1 MQQGMAGPVTDKQKE
16 FLGDISDSSNHL
28 LTLITDIL
36 DLSKVEAGKL
46 DLEPG
51 TVSLKEIIEG
61 SLSMFKEKALKHAIT
76 ATSEIDDTITSITAD
91 QRKLKQ
97 IIVNLLSNAF
107 KFTPD
112 GGSVHV
118 AARRVVRDLG
128 LGVEKAGVRGLGL
141 GVSEKGPIPSPQQP
155 TPDRDFIEIS
165 VTDTGIGISKEN
177 QQRLFQSFQQIE
189 TSLTRKYAG
198 TGLGLSLC
206 RRLVELHGGRIWVE
220 SEPGK
225 GSKFVFIIPMKQ

>member
-1 MQQGMAGPVTDKQKE
+1 
-16 FLGDISDSSNHL
+16 
-28 LTLITDIL
+28 
-36 DLSKVEAGKL
+36 
-46 DLEPG
+46 
-51 TVSLKEIIEG
+51 
-61 SLSMFKEKALKHAIT
+61 MFKEKILKHHIKAT
-76 ATSEIDDTITSITAD
+76 AEIDSTITDITAD
-91 QRKLKQ
+91 KRKLKQ
-97 IIVNLLSNAF
+97 VVVNLLSNAF

-128 LGVEKAGVRGLGL
+128 LGIEKAGVRGLGL
-141 GVSEKGPIPSPQQP
+141 GVSEEVPIPNPQQP

-165 VTDTGIGISKEN
+165 VSDTGIGISKEN
-177 QQRLFQSFQQIE
+177 QQRLFQPFQQIE

-206 RRLVELHGGRIWVE
+206 RRFIELHGGRIWVE

-225 GSKFVFIIPMKQ
+225 GSRFVFIIPMNSK